1 MPNGSMELS
10 GYSCSIVSGV
20 KASKMMLL
28 LFIRKN
34 DCRVNPCRMAAWGSR
49 GEPLGLIVGVKSI
62 KMPILLKASRKDR
75 ICLD

>member
-1 MPNGSMELS
+1 MDFS

-20 KASKMMLL
+20 EDSKMVFS

-34 DCRVNPCRMAAWGSR
+34 NCRVTPCRMAAWGSR
-49 GEPLGLIVGVKSI
+49 SEPLGLIVGVKSI

>member
-1 MPNGSMELS
+1 MIICFYLQIIQLGRINQSLDIDVLS
-10 GYSCSIVSGV
+10 S
-20 KASKMMLL
+20 
-28 LFIRKN
+28 
-34 DCRVNPCRMAAWGSR
+34 CRMAAWGSR

>member
-1 MPNGSMELS
+1 
-10 GYSCSIVSGV
+10 
-20 KASKMMLL
+20 MMLL

-34 DCRVNPCRMAAWGSR
+34 DCRVNPCRMAAWGSK